1 MSTEGLKWEKVEKE
15 ADGDVNVFS
24 AGRNEVYQ
32 NDCG

>member
-1 MSTEGLKWEKVEKE
+1 MSTEGLKWEKE
-15 ADGDVNVFS
+15 ADGDVKVFS